1 MTIEG
6 NTGTTA
12 MATITIAMEETMDT
26 VILFREEITANTM
39 KGRTTKEAGEIME
52 MAEGT
57 AGIKTSFDKILQPG
71 FARFF
76 YALQ

>member
-12 MATITIAMEETMDT
+12 MTTIIIAMEETMDT

-39 KGRTTKEAGEIME
+39 KGRTIKEAWEIME
-52 MAEGT
+52 MAEGM
-57 AGIKTSFDKILQPG
+57 AGIKTMP
-71 FARFF
+71 
-76 YALQ
+76 